1 MGVEMRSDEDPAMCI
16 TRTNDPNLQNMN
28 IWQHLSLNFLKNIL
42 GKGEDPDSSRPVMMI
57 PTMATPRPEP
67 IPPRQRSSLTRGLA
81 RYGPWGYL
89 MLGMLI
95 CGAALLVCGLWGK
108 YFDLKLKIK
117 VVSNEFFLTNRML
130 LSS

>member
-1 MGVEMRSDEDPAMCI
+1 MSDTLTCDGVDHCPMGVEMRSDEDPAMCI
-16 TRTNDPNLQNMN
+16 TRTNDPNIQNMN

-67 IPPRQRSSLTRGLA
+67 MPPRQRSSLTRGLA

-108 YFDLKLKIK
+108 YFYKKKIK
-117 VVSNEFFLTNRML
+117 DRI
-130 LSS
+130 